1 MPGDPVPVVLLHSA
15 LGLRPAVH
23 EHADRLRAA
32 GHAVHAPDLY
42 DGVTFG
48 DTAAGLAHRDA
59 IGWRALQARAD
70 AALPEGPLALVGL
83 SMGVVLAT
91 RAAARRPDVRGALLL
106 HAAAPYRGDWPGVP
120 VEVHH
125 TAGDPFVEP
134 GGSAALVEQVAR
146 SGARASL
153 HVYPGGQHLFT
164 DPDLDEHLP
173 EQAELLWTR
182 ALAFLAGV
190 G

>member
-1 MPGDPVPVVLLHSA
+1 MAGDPVQVVLLHSA
-15 LGLRPAVH
+15 LGRRPAL
-23 EHADRLRAA
+23 EQHADRLRAA

-42 DGVTFG
+42 EGVTF
-48 DTAAGLAHRDA
+48 DDPAAGLAHRDA
-59 IGWRALQARAD
+59 IGWKALQARAE
-70 AALPEGPLALVGL
+70 AALPAGPLALVGL

-91 RAAARRPDVRGALLL
+91 RTAARRPDVRGALLL
-106 HAAAPYRGDWPGVP
+106 HAAAPYRGAWPGVP

-125 TAGDPFVEP
+125 TAGDPFVAP
-134 GGSAALVEQVAR
+134 GASAALVEQVAR

-153 HVYPGGQHLFT
+153 HVYPGEQHLFT

-173 EQAELLWTR
+173 EHAEVLWAR
-182 ALAFLAGV
+182 ALAFLAGL